1 MIKRRQVLVAGGAA
15 VSLAAAGLPRPAIA
29 AASKTTLR
37 FVPQAALTTLDPI
50 WTTATV
56 AINHGYMVYDTL
68 YGIDNALVAQPQ
80 MCAGHEL
87 SSDELTWTFTLR
99 DGLLWHDNAPVR
111 PIDCITSIH
120 RWSAKDPFGQQ
131 LASLT
136 EEMKSLDDKRFQ
148 IRLKKRFRQMLYALG
163 AEQCF
168 MMPER
173 VAKTPATTQIKEY
186 IGSGP
191 FVFLAKEWVS
201 GASAA
206 YRKFDKY
213 VPRQE
218 KPEYLSGGKVVHFER
233 VEWVVE
239 PDPATA
245 AAALQ
250 TGEVDY

>member
-1 MIKRRQVLVAGGAA
+1 M
-15 VSLAAAGLPRPAIA
+15 
-29 AASKTTLR
+29 
-37 FVPQAALTTLDPI
+37 DPI

-68 YGIDNALVAQPQ
+68 YGIDNALVSKPQ

-99 DGLLWHDNAPVR
+99 DGLLWHDNTPVR

-120 RWSAKDPFGQQ
+120 RWSAKNPFGQQ

-136 EEMKSLDDKRFQ
+136 EEMKALDDKRFE
-148 IRLKKRFRQMLYALG
+148 IRLKKRFRQMLYAIG
-163 AEQCF
+163 AQQCF
-168 MMPER
+168 IMPER

-201 GASAA
+201 GAKSA
-206 YRKFDKY
+206 YKKFDKY

-239 PDPATA
+239 PDPATGGGGVADRRGGFRRVPADRPA
-245 AAALQ
+245 ADAAQGARLCGRDLRSAGRARDRRVQ
-250 TGEVDY
+250 PSLSAVR